1 MKYFK
6 AYKEAIAMSKTYT
19 PESILGLLE
28 AGHSSDE
35 LARNFTDALNSA
47 LELQEK
53 KEKEQAAAEEAR
65 RKADEARA
73 REQAAAEAKRK
84 LQIAEGDALLEH
96 VRDYLSDY
104 YPNLKFEDNMTGEKL
119 IEFIDGYV
127 KVEKLFKNLPNFDKV
142 LAEEPSWFN
151 DLLM

>member
-1 MKYFK
+1 
-6 AYKEAIAMSKTYT
+6 MSKTYT

-35 LARNFTDALNSA
+35 LARAFTDALNGA

-73 REQAAAEAKRK
+73 KAEADKARKRK
-84 LQIAEGDALLEH
+84 QQIADGEDLLEH
-96 VRDYLSDY
+96 IRDYLNEY
-104 YPNLKFEDNMTGEKL
+104 YPNIKFEDPMTGEKL
-119 IEFIDGYV
+119 IDLIDGYT
-127 KVEKLFKNLPNFDKV
+127 KVEKLFKNMPNFEKV
-142 LAEEPSWFN
+142 LTEEPSWFN
-151 DLLM
+151 DLFM